1 MKKLRFLT
9 APALLLALVALPASA
24 GVVTAGSVTATQ
36 YQYPYFSALVQA
48 TGTVPLA
55 DAHLVVNGTTVVQA
69 DKVEQVDL
77 DGRGTYVLWK
87 IYKYAT
93 DVVKPGDTLTAVV
106 RDRDGDSD
114 DKSVPCGAGSTKK
127 KSQETAACR

>member
-1 MKKLRFLT
+1 MRLRML
-9 APALLLALVALPASA
+9 ALPALLLASLALPASA

-36 YQYPYFSALVQA
+36 YSYPYFTALVQA
-48 TGTVPLA
+48 RSTMPLA
-55 DAHLVVNGTTVVQA
+55 DAHLVVNGTTVIQA
-69 DKVEQVDL
+69 DKVELVNL

-93 DVVKPGDTLTAVV
+93 GVVQPGDTLTAVA
-106 RDRDGDSD
+106 RDVDGDTD
-114 DKSVPCGAGSTKK
+114 DNTVPCGAGSTKK

>member
-1 MKKLRFLT
+1 MKLQSLIV
-9 APALLLALVALPASA
+9 PALLLALFAVPASA
-24 GVVTAGSVTATQ
+24 GVVTVGSVTATQ
-36 YQYPYFSALVQA
+36 YEYPYFTALVQA
-48 TGTVPLA
+48 SGTTPLV

-69 DKVEQVDL
+69 DKVELVNL

-93 DVVKPGDTLTAVV
+93 GVVRPGDTVTAVA
-106 RDRDGDSD
+106 RDVDGESD
-114 DKSVPCGAGSTKK
+114 DRIVPCGAGSTKK

>member
-1 MKKLRFLT
+1 MKRNLLVVS
-9 APALLLALVALPASA
+9 ALLAFLAVPASA

-36 YQYPYFSALVQA
+36 YSYPYFTALVQA
-48 TGTVPLA
+48 TGTMPLV

-69 DKVEQVDL
+69 DKVELVKL
-77 DGRGTYVLWK
+77 DPRGTYVLWK

-93 DVVKPGDTLTAVV
+93 GVVKPGDTVTAVV
-106 RDRDGDSD
+106 SDLDGDSD
-114 DKSVPCGAGSTKK
+114 DRTIPCGAGSTKK